1 MSLLILSGCKSLACS
16 CNVSWLATLGNV
28 FALAFVVWRRWWCL
42 AISFITLRVTL
53 STFESVSLS
62 NCSFAAFAVAF
73 VVVAAAVATVA
84 LAAF

>member
-1 MSLLILSGCKSLACS
+1 M
-16 CNVSWLATLGNV
+16 SWLATLGNV

-62 NCSFAAFAVAF
+62 NCSVAAFAVAF
-73 VVVAAAVATVA
+73 VVVAAAAVATVA